1 MAIPTMKK
9 IFITRALLFLVFIAI
24 LYSILYYNKDS
35 ADQLYLAQ
43 RQQHASL
50 WLIAQLHKNPAQ
62 PNAIFNQPQAQ
73 EIYKEIRHD
82 NTELNAQSFI
92 QAAGFNQSEQSI
104 FQDIIKEPN
113 QANSSSNQK
122 TPALINNL
130 SASLEKRHAEKV
142 KNNHQ
147 QQQDLFLII
156 SVSTLI
162 LSCICVLLISQTYMG
177 IIHRIGCGPGEARR
191 LILEVVAGNLR
202 GEFAANHKN
211 SLLYALHNMI
221 EKLHEVLAEIS
232 ETSHLLAKTSH
243 LINASAKDLTYNAM
257 EQATSIEETSAYLE
271 QLTATVA
278 QNNESTRITEDISV
292 HSSMN
297 AIAGGEAVKKTVLAM
312 REIAKKIS
320 IIDDIAYQTNLLA
333 LNAAIEAARAGE
345 QGKGFAVVAAEV
357 RKLAERSQTAAQE
370 ISILA
375 SNSVEQAEHAGSL
388 LNEIVPSIRKT
399 ADLVQEISAAS
410 REQLIGI
417 EQINLSATKLNNVT
431 QATAIAAEDLSNTSD
446 ELSMHAQKLE
456 DVIGFFKMK

>member
-9 IFITRALLFLVFIAI
+9 IFISRAILFLVLISALYTI
-24 LYSILYYNKDS
+24 LYINKLNE
-35 ADQLYLAQ
+35 DQLYLIQ
-43 RQQHASL
+43 RQQYASIWAINHL
-50 WLIAQLHKNPAQ
+50 YEAKQEIA
-62 PNAIFNQPQAQ
+62 NAPQAK
-73 EIYKEIRHD
+73 EIYKDIGSG
-82 NTELNAQSFI
+82 NELLNDLQFI
-92 QAAGFNQSEQSI
+92 QAAGFNDIEQSLFKTAQSNSKI
-104 FQDIIKEPN
+104 DKQQSIKE
-113 QANSSSNQK
+113 
-122 TPALINNL
+122 L
-130 SASLEKRHAEKV
+130 SILLEKKFTDLVRKQR
-142 KNNHQ
+142 KQ
-147 QQQDLFLII
+147 QENYFYLITF
-156 SVSTLI
+156 STLT
-162 LSCICVLLISQTYMG
+162 LCGICLIFISQTYLGM
-177 IIHRIGCGPGEARR
+177 IQRIGCGPGEARR
-191 LILEVVAGNLR
+191 LILEVVGGNLR
-202 GEFAANHKN
+202 GEFSANHKN

-232 ETSHLLAKTSH
+232 KTSHLLAKTSH

-278 QNNESTRITEDISV
+278 QNNENTRITEDISA

-399 ADLVQEISAAS
+399 ADLVQEIAAAS
-410 REQLIGI
+410 REQFIGI
-417 EQINLSATKLNNVT
+417 EQINTSATKLNNVT

-456 DVIGFFKMK
+456 DVIGFFQMK

>member
-9 IFITRALLFLVFIAI
+9 IFISRALLFLLFIAA
-24 LYSILYYNKDS
+24 LYAMLYVNKLNEDRLFLAQKQQYAS
-35 ADQLYLAQ
+35 TWIIKQLYEN
-43 RQQHASL
+43 RNNIKTH
-50 WLIAQLHKNPAQ
+50 
-62 PNAIFNQPQAQ
+62 PQA
-73 EIYKEIRHD
+73 KEIFQYIGD
-82 NTELNAQSFI
+82 GSELRSDMQFI
-92 QAAGFNQSEQSI
+92 QAAGFNEIEQSHFKSI
-104 FQDIIKEPN
+104 LAQ
-113 QANSSSNQK
+113 SNPLADKYQG
-122 TPALINNL
+122 INEL
-130 SASLEKRHAEKV
+130 SKSLEKKLASIVSNQRK
-142 KNNHQ
+142 Q
-147 QQQDLFLII
+147 QENYFYLITLA
-156 SVSTLI
+156 TLI
-162 LSCICVLLISQTYMG
+162 LSGVSLLFISQTYLGM
-177 IIHRIGCGPGEARR
+177 IQRIGCGPGEARR
-191 LILEVVAGNLR
+191 LILEVVGGNLR
-202 GEFAANHKN
+202 GEFSANHKN

-232 ETSHLLAKTSH
+232 KTSHLLAKTSH
-243 LINASAKDLTYNAM
+243 LINSSAKDLTYNAM

-278 QNNESTRITEDISV
+278 QNNENTRITEDISA

-370 ISILA
+370 ISVLA
-375 SNSVEQAEHAGSL
+375 SNSVEQAERAGAL
-388 LNEIVPSIRKT
+388 LNEIVPSIKKT
-399 ADLVQEISAAS
+399 ADLVQEIAAAS
-410 REQLIGI
+410 REQFIGI
-417 EQINLSATKLNNVT
+417 EQINLSATRLNNVT
-431 QATAIAAEDLSNTSD
+431 QATAMAAEGLSNTSD

>member
-9 IFITRALLFLVFIAI
+9 IFISRAILFLGFIAA
-24 LYSILYYNKDS
+24 LYVIIFYNKTNS
-35 ADQLYLAQ
+35 DQLYLAQ
-43 RQQHASL
+43 RQEHAAL
-50 WLIAQLHKNPAQ
+50 WIVNQLHAGHDIAAQ
-62 PNAIFNQPQAQ
+62 AHSQIIFN
-73 EIYKEIRHD
+73 EIKNEEDVFNER
-82 NTELNAQSFI
+82 TLLL
-92 QAAGFNQSEQSI
+92 AAGFNTKEQSLL
-104 FQDIIKEPN
+104 KEILNASHQP
-113 QANSSSNQK
+113 SQK
-122 TPALINNL
+122 TQLINQL
-130 SASLEKRHAEKV
+130 SESLVKKHAEIIQPK
-142 KNNHQ
+142 HQ
-147 QQQDLFLII
+147 QQQKFFYII
-156 SVSTLI
+156 SIFTLI
-162 LSCICVLLISQTYMG
+162 LCIICALFISQTYMG

-191 LILEVVAGNLR
+191 LIMEVVAGNLR
-202 GEFAANHKN
+202 GEFSANHKN
-211 SLLYALHNMI
+211 SLLYALHSMI

-232 ETSHLLAKTSH
+232 EASHLLAKTSH
-243 LINASAKDLTYNAM
+243 LISTSAKNLTYNAM

-278 QNNESTRITEDISV
+278 QNNENTRITEDISA

-297 AIAGGEAVKKTVLAM
+297 AIEGGEAVKKTVLAM

-375 SNSVEQAEHAGSL
+375 SNSVEQAERAGEL
-388 LNEIVPSIRKT
+388 LNEIVPSIKKT
-399 ADLVQEISAAS
+399 ADLVQEIAAAS
-410 REQLIGI
+410 REQFIGI
-417 EQINLSATKLNNVT
+417 EQINQSATKLSNVT

-456 DVIGFFKMK
+456 DVIGFFQMKS

>member
-9 IFITRALLFLVFIAI
+9 IFISRGILFLLFIAI
-24 LYSILYYNKDS
+24 LYAMLYVNKLNEDR
-35 ADQLYLAQ
+35 LFLAQ
-43 RQQHASL
+43 RQQYAST
-50 WLIAQLHKNPAQ
+50 WIIKQLYENRSNIKTH
-62 PNAIFNQPQAQ
+62 PQA
-73 EIYKEIRHD
+73 KE
-82 NTELNAQSFI
+82 
-92 QAAGFNQSEQSI
+92 I
-104 FQDIIKEPN
+104 FQDIGDGSELLSDMQFIQVAGFNDIERSLFKLITTK
-113 QANSSSNQK
+113 SNQQIEK
-122 TPALINNL
+122 QQSINQL
-130 SASLEKRHAEKV
+130 SVLLEKRFTSIVSDQRK
-142 KNNHQ
+142 Q
-147 QQQDLFLII
+147 QENYFYLI
-156 SVSTLI
+156 TLATII
-162 LSCICVLLISQTYMG
+162 LSVVCLLFISQTYLGM
-177 IIHRIGCGPGEARR
+177 IKRIGCGPGEARR

-202 GEFAANHKN
+202 GEFSANHEN
-211 SLLYALHNMI
+211 SLLYALHSMI
-221 EKLHEVLAEIS
+221 EKLHEVLGEIR

-243 LINASAKDLTYNAM
+243 LINSSAKDLTYNAM

-278 QNNESTRITEDISV
+278 QNNENTRITEDISA

-375 SNSVEQAEHAGSL
+375 SNSVEQAERAGAL

-410 REQLIGI
+410 REQFIGI
-417 EQINLSATKLNNVT
+417 EQINLSATKLSNVT
-431 QATAIAAEDLSNTSD
+431 QATAMAAEDLSNTSD

-456 DVIGFFKMK
+456 DVIGFFQMKS

>member
-1 MAIPTMKK
+1 MAMPSMKK
-9 IFITRALLFLVFIAI
+9 IFVSRALFFVLLMLL
-24 LYSILYYNKDS
+24 LYVCIY
-35 ADQLYLAQ
+35 
-43 RQQHASL
+43 
-50 WLIAQLHKNPAQ
+50 
-62 PNAIFNQPQAQ
+62 IFNQAGEQLFTAQQQQNSAMLFSQQLGRDPQLINKSKTDTFIQETGFNAQ
-73 EIYKEIRHD
+73 EINLIHAFNKSDIQ
-82 NTELNAQSFI
+82 ELSLLSDQLMKSAQ
-92 QAAGFNQSEQSI
+92 NRPSI
-104 FQDIIKEPN
+104 TQL
-113 QANSSSNQK
+113 NSKKQNLFYIVSLA
-122 TPALINNL
+122 TLLICIF
-130 SASLEKRHAEKV
+130 SL
-142 KNNHQ
+142 
-147 QQQDLFLII
+147 I
-156 SVSTLI
+156 
-162 LSCICVLLISQTYMG
+162 LISQTYMG
-177 IIHRIGCGPGEARR
+177 IINRIGCGPGEARR
-191 LILEVVAGNLR
+191 LVLDVVAGDLR
-202 GEFAANHKN
+202 GQLSATHEN
-211 SLLYALHNMI
+211 SLLFALHSMV
-221 EKLHEVLAEIS
+221 EKLNEVLIEIS
-232 ETSHLLAKTSH
+232 ATSHLLAKTAH
-243 LINASAKDLTYNAM
+243 LINSSAKGLTYNAM

-278 QNNESTRITEDISV
+278 QNNENTRITEDISA

-375 SNSVEQAEHAGSL
+375 SNSVEQAEHAGAL

-410 REQLIGI
+410 REQFIGI

-431 QATAIAAEDLSNTSD
+431 QATAMAAEDLSNTSD

-456 DVIGFFKMK
+456 DVIGFFQMKS